1 MLVGSNLL
9 LDAIR
14 HGVCNYPVCSRRGR
28 LDRAEWGAS
37 LKSYNTVRNGIVLGD
52 SRVLKSGRLR
62 WLRSLGWM
70 VGLFA
75 LVLLAVGPAMTVVRH
90 ILPTGTPQL
99 AFLANII
106 SGVLAVSVYALL
118 VRFGED
124 RHPDELAIKPA
135 PAQLAAGLAL
145 GAAMFGTVMVI
156 PMAFKLYT
164 IDWLGSAPA
173 WRAGGH
179 AIQAALIEETLL
191 RAILF
196 RLLWRAFGP
205 VPAFIVSAAVFG
217 VSHIVNPGATIVSVL
232 CIALEAGIMLGAL
245 YALTGRLWVSF
256 GVHAAWNFTQGYVFG
271 AAVSGGEAG
280 PALAHSVAR
289 PEASVLLTGGS
300 FGPEASLPALLVCTG
315 IGVGALWLAWKRNR
329 LNVET
334 GSTTEGRVNAE
345 APPAV
350 AFLNA

>member
-1 MLVGSNLL
+1 M
-9 LDAIR
+9 
-14 HGVCNYPVCSRRGR
+14 
-28 LDRAEWGAS
+28 GAS
-37 LKSYNTVRNGIVLGD
+37 LKSYHIAGSGIVLGD
-52 SRVLKSGRLR
+52 RRILNPGRLR

-70 VGLFA
+70 IGLFA
-75 LVLLAVGPAMTVVRH
+75 LVLVAVGPGMAVVRH

-99 AFLANII
+99 AFVANII
-106 SGVLAVSVYALL
+106 SGVLAVGVYALL

-124 RHPDELAIKPA
+124 RHPDELAIKAA
-135 PAQLAAGLAL
+135 PAQLAAGLGL
-145 GAAMFGTVMVI
+145 GAAMFGTVMAI
-156 PMAFKLYT
+156 LMAFELYT

-179 AIQAALIEETLL
+179 AIQAALIEETLV
-191 RAILF
+191 RAILL
-196 RLLWRAFGP
+196 RLLWQAFGP

-217 VSHIVNPGATIVSVL
+217 VSHIVNPGATVVSVL

-245 YALTGRLWVSF
+245 YALTGRLWVSI

-289 PEASVLLTGGS
+289 PDVSVLLTGGS

-315 IGVGALWLAWKRNR
+315 VGVGTLWLAWKRNR
-329 LNVET
+329 FNVET
-334 GSTTEGRVNAE
+334 GSTMDGRIKSE
-345 APPAV
+345 AAPAL
-350 AFLNA
+350 AILNA

>member
-1 MLVGSNLL
+1 M
-9 LDAIR
+9 
-14 HGVCNYPVCSRRGR
+14 
-28 LDRAEWGAS
+28 GAS
-37 LKSYNTVRNGIVLGD
+37 LKSYYTAGNGIVLGD
-52 SRVLKSGRLR
+52 SRVLKSGRLQ
-62 WLRSLGWM
+62 WLRSLSWM
-70 VGLFA
+70 IGLFA
-75 LVLLAVGPAMTVVRH
+75 LVLLAVGPGMAVMRH
-90 ILPTGTPQL
+90 ILPTGTPQS

-106 SGVLAVSVYALL
+106 SGVIAVSIYALL

-124 RHPDELAIKPA
+124 RYPDELSIKAA
-135 PAQLAAGLAL
+135 PAQLAAGLTL
-145 GAAMFGTVMVI
+145 GTVMLGTV
-156 PMAFKLYT
+156 MALLLAFDLYT

-179 AIQAALIEETLL
+179 AIQAALIEETLV

-271 AAVSGGEAG
+271 ATVSGGEAG

-315 IGVGALWLAWKRNR
+315 VGVGTLWLAWKRNR

-334 GSTTEGRVNAE
+334 DSATDGRVNAE
-345 APPAV
+345 AMPAV
-350 AFLNA
+350 AFIHA

>member
-1 MLVGSNLL
+1 M
-9 LDAIR
+9 
-14 HGVCNYPVCSRRGR
+14 
-28 LDRAEWGAS
+28 GAS
-37 LKSYNTVRNGIVLGD
+37 LNINHSTGSAIVLGD
-52 SRVLKSGRLR
+52 RRFLKSGRLR
-62 WLRSLGWM
+62 WLRSLSWM
-70 VGLFA
+70 IGLFA
-75 LVLLAVGPAMTVVRH
+75 LVLLAVGPGMAVVRL

-145 GAAMFGTVMVI
+145 GAAMFGTVMAILV
-156 PMAFKLYT
+156 AFNLYT

-179 AIQAALIEETLL
+179 AIQAALIEETLV

-205 VPAFIVSAAVFG
+205 LLAFIVSAAVFG
-217 VSHIVNPGATIVSVL
+217 VSHIFNPGATVVSVL

-245 YALTGRLWVSF
+245 YALTGRLWVSI

-271 AAVSGGEAG
+271 ASVSGGEGG

-289 PEASVLLTGGS
+289 PDVSVLLTGGS
-300 FGPEASLPALLVCTG
+300 FGPEASLPALLVCTSV
-315 IGVGALWLAWKRNR
+315 GVGTLWLAWKRNR
-329 LNVET
+329 LDVSTGIATDGSVESET
-334 GSTTEGRVNAE
+334 VPTVALLTT
-345 APPAV
+345 
-350 AFLNA
+350 

>member
-1 MLVGSNLL
+1 M
-9 LDAIR
+9 
-14 HGVCNYPVCSRRGR
+14 
-28 LDRAEWGAS
+28 GAS
-37 LKSYNTVRNGIVLGD
+37 LNSYQTAGSGIVLGD
-52 SRVLKSGRLR
+52 SRFLKSGRLR

-70 VGLFA
+70 IGLFA
-75 LVLLAVGPAMTVVRH
+75 LVLLAVGPGMAMVRH
-90 ILPTGTPQL
+90 GLPTGTPQL

-124 RHPDELAIKPA
+124 RHADELAIKPA
-135 PAQLAAGLAL
+135 PAELAAGLAL
-145 GAAMFGTVMVI
+145 GAAMFGMVMAILV
-156 PMAFKLYT
+156 AFNLYT

-173 WRAGGH
+173 WRAGGR
-179 AIQAALIEETLL
+179 AVQAALIEEILV

-205 VPAFIVSAAVFG
+205 LPAFVVSAAVFG
-217 VSHIVNPGATIVSVL
+217 ASHIFNPGATVVSVL

-245 YALTGRLWVSF
+245 YALTGRLWVSI

-271 AAVSGGEAG
+271 ALVSGGEAG

-289 PEASVLLTGGS
+289 PNVSVLLTGGS

-315 IGVGALWLAWKRNR
+315 VGVGTLWLARQRNR
-329 LNVET
+329 LDIAT
-334 GSTTEGRVNAE
+334 GTATDGSVTFEAEPEG
-345 APPAV
+345 
-350 AFLNA
+350 AFLTK

>member
-1 MLVGSNLL
+1 MNKYLTAGS
-9 LDAIR
+9 
-14 HGVCNYPVCSRRGR
+14 
-28 LDRAEWGAS
+28 
-37 LKSYNTVRNGIVLGD
+37 GIVLGD
-52 SRVLKSGRLR
+52 SRIVSPGRLR

-70 VGLFA
+70 IGLFA
-75 LVLLAVGPAMTVVRH
+75 LVLIAVGPGMAVVRH
-90 ILPTGTPQL
+90 ILTTGTPQL

-124 RHPDELAIKPA
+124 RHPHELAIKPA
-135 PAQLAAGLAL
+135 PAQLMAGVAL
-145 GAAMFGTVMVI
+145 GAAMFGAVMAI
-156 PMAFKLYT
+156 LMAFDLYT
-164 IDWLGSAPA
+164 VDWLGSASA

-179 AIQAALIEETLL
+179 AIQAALIEETLV

-205 VPAFIVSAAVFG
+205 LPAFIVSAAVFG
-217 VSHIVNPGATIVSVL
+217 VSHIVNPGATVVSVL

-245 YALTGRLWVSF
+245 YALTGRLWVSI

-289 PEASVLLTGGS
+289 SDASVLLTGGS
-300 FGPEASLPALLVCTG
+300 FGPEASLPALLVCTSV
-315 IGVGALWLAWKRNR
+315 GVGTLWLAWKHNR
-329 LNVET
+329 LDAAT
-334 GSTTEGRVNAE
+334 GSATDGRAKSE
-345 APPAV
+345 AAPTVTLRPA
-350 AFLNA
+350 

>member
-1 MLVGSNLL
+1 MGALL
-9 LDAIR
+9 TSHHTA
-14 HGVCNYPVCSRRGR
+14 G
-28 LDRAEWGAS
+28 
-37 LKSYNTVRNGIVLGD
+37 TGIVLGD
-52 SRVLKSGRLR
+52 RHFLKGGRLR
-62 WLRSLGWM
+62 WLRSLAWM
-70 VGLFA
+70 IGLFA
-75 LVLLAVGPAMTVVRH
+75 LVLLAVGPGMAVARH

-99 AFLANII
+99 GFLANII

-124 RHPDELAIKPA
+124 RHPDELAIKSA

-145 GAAMFGTVMVI
+145 GAAMFGTVMAI
-156 PMAFKLYT
+156 LMAFDFYT
-164 IDWLGSAPA
+164 VDWLGSAPA
-173 WRAGGH
+173 WRGAGH
-179 AIQAALIEETLL
+179 AIQAALIEEILV

-205 VPAFIVSAAVFG
+205 LPAFIVSAAVFG
-217 VSHIVNPGATIVSVL
+217 VSHIVNPGATVVSVL

-245 YALTGRLWVSF
+245 YALTGRLWVSI

-289 PEASVLLTGGS
+289 SGVSVLLTGGS

-315 IGVGALWLAWKRNR
+315 VGVGTLWLAWKRNG
-329 LNVET
+329 LNAAT
-334 GSTTEGRVNAE
+334 GSIMDGRMNSE
-345 APPAV
+345 AA
-350 AFLNA
+350 ATIALLNA

>member
-1 MLVGSNLL
+1 M
-9 LDAIR
+9 
-14 HGVCNYPVCSRRGR
+14 
-28 LDRAEWGAS
+28 GAS
-37 LKSYNTVRNGIVLGD
+37 LDIHHPAGSGIVLGD
-52 SRVLKSGRLR
+52 SRFLKPGRLR
-62 WLRSLGWM
+62 WLRSLSWM
-70 VGLFA
+70 IGLFA
-75 LVLLAVGPAMTVVRH
+75 LVLLAVGPGMAVVRH

-135 PAQLAAGLAL
+135 PMQLAAGMAL
-145 GAAMFGTVMVI
+145 GAGMFGTVMAILV
-156 PMAFKLYT
+156 AFNLYT
-164 IDWLGSAPA
+164 VDWLGSAPA
-173 WRAGGH
+173 WPSGGR
-179 AIQAALIEETLL
+179 AIQAALIEETLV

-205 VPAFIVSAAVFG
+205 LAAFIVSAAVFG
-217 VSHIVNPGATIVSVL
+217 VSHIFNPGATVVSVL

-245 YALTGRLWVSF
+245 YALTGRLWVSI

-289 PEASVLLTGGS
+289 SGASVLLTGGS
-300 FGPEASLPALLVCTG
+300 FGPEASLPALLVCTS
-315 IGVGALWLAWKRNR
+315 VGMRTLWLAWKGRR
-329 LNVET
+329 LGVAT
-334 GSTTEGRVNAE
+334 GTTTNGPVKYEGE
-345 APPAV
+345 PAV
-350 AFLNA
+350 AP

>member
-1 MLVGSNLL
+1 M
-9 LDAIR
+9 I
-14 HGVCNYPVCSRRGR
+14 
-28 LDRAEWGAS
+28 
-37 LKSYNTVRNGIVLGD
+37 
-52 SRVLKSGRLR
+52 
-62 WLRSLGWM
+62 
-70 VGLFA
+70 GLFA
-75 LVLLAVGPAMTVVRH
+75 LVLLAVGPGMAVVRN

-106 SGVLAVSVYALL
+106 SGVLAVGIYALL

-124 RHPDELAIKPA
+124 RHAGELAIKAA
-135 PAQLAAGLAL
+135 PAQLAAGLGL
-145 GAAMFGTVMVI
+145 GAAMFGTVMAI
-156 PMAFKLYT
+156 LMAFDLYT

-179 AIQAALIEETLL
+179 AIQAALIEETLV

-205 VPAFIVSAAVFG
+205 VAAFIVSAAVFG
-217 VSHIVNPGATIVSVL
+217 VSHIVNPGATVISVL

-245 YALTGRLWVSF
+245 YALTGRLWVSV
-256 GVHAAWNFTQGYVFG
+256 GVHTAWNFTQGYVFG

-289 PEASVLLTGGS
+289 PDVSVLLTGGS

-315 IGVGALWLAWKRNR
+315 VGVGTLWLAWKRNR
-329 LNVET
+329 LAVET
-334 GSTTEGRVNAE
+334 ASTMAGRRRSE
-345 APPAV
+345 AVPAG
-350 AFLNA
+350 ALLPA

>member
-1 MLVGSNLL
+1 M
-9 LDAIR
+9 
-14 HGVCNYPVCSRRGR
+14 
-28 LDRAEWGAS
+28 GAS
-37 LKSYNTVRNGIVLGD
+37 LNIYHTVGSGIVLGD
-52 SRVLKSGRLR
+52 SRVLKSGGLR
-62 WLRSLGWM
+62 WLRSLSWM
-70 VGLFA
+70 IGLFA
-75 LVLLAVGPAMTVVRH
+75 LVLLAVGPGIAMVRH

-135 PAQLAAGLAL
+135 PVDLTAGLAL
-145 GAAMFGTVMVI
+145 GAAMFGTVMAILV
-156 PMAFKLYT
+156 AFDLYT
-164 IDWLGSAPA
+164 VDWLGSAPA

-179 AIQAALIEETLL
+179 AIQAALIEETLV

-205 VPAFIVSAAVFG
+205 LPAFIVSAAVFG
-217 VSHIVNPGATIVSVL
+217 VSHIFNPGATVVSVL

-245 YALTGRLWVSF
+245 YALTGRLWVSI

-280 PALAHSVAR
+280 PAVAHSVAR
-289 PEASVLLTGGS
+289 SSASVLLTGGS
-300 FGPEASLPALLVCTG
+300 FGPEASLPALLVCTSV
-315 IGVGALWLAWKRNR
+315 GVGTLWLAWKRQR
-329 LNVET
+329 LNVAT
-334 GSTTEGRVNAE
+334 GTATDGQVKSE
-345 APPAV
+345 AAPAV
-350 AFLNA
+350 TLLTT